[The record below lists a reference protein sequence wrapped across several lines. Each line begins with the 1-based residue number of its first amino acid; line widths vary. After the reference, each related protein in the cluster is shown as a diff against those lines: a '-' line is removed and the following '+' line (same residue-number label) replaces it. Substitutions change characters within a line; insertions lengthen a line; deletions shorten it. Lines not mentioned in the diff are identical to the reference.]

1 MELKENII
9 YTITIAIITA
19 CCVLSL
25 KALLAHQYTNIFIY
39 MLIIFLTELFTI
51 LKFVKFPNVD
61 TESISDNANFY
72 YVVAIAVVTGVIF
85 ILLEVSKNIILSV
98 IFIIAVIAGII
109 YALLHL
115 DTIVN
120 ITDGIRSKTSKN
132 VENFE
137 EEEFNSAESKPI
149 EIDELMNNQPGLAG
163 AFESEQEVQPKRD
176 ENPFQGRSREFNNF
190 QQRSNRK
197 DVFSEMDDEEPL
209 M

>member
-1 MELKENII
+1 MELKENVI

-25 KALLAHQYTNIFIY
+25 KALLVHQYINIFIY

-61 TESISDNANFY
+61 TESISDSANFY

-115 DTIVN
+115 DTLVN
-120 ITDGIRSKTSKN
+120 IIDNIRSKTSKN

-163 AFESEQEVQPKRD
+163 AFESEQEVHPKRD
-176 ENPFQGRSREFNNF
+176 ENPFQGRSREFNNL
-190 QQRSNRK
+190 QQRPSKR